1 MSAWLTT
8 RNSVLSTFNA
18 VNINYSTLSGSTLNS
33 STINASTI
41 FDNTITTSQVNYSTL
56 VGSSIVSNV
65 VTGSV
70 IGGNAMTM
78 STISTATLSVNSSTS
93 TYTAGT
99 LTVVNTNAIPA
110 VSAAI
115 IAPNMSLTGASGNLF
130 VLGQATTLYNSM
142 VLGWFSVGAG
152 STSNYLNINGYSNVT
167 AGTGLNITAGGS
179 VGIGITNPGY
189 NLQVQGS
196 IQAKNLTHFNWNSHA
211 LGTANYVPT
220 VTYWKIAS
228 INQPANGGHGQL
240 SIKGSLGG
248 WIVNTSDQMS
258 VDIVF
263 MSRGILNIEGIVK
276 SASYSNAVANMDI
289 GYYVNGTST
298 YDIYLYTKLQY
309 VSFDLDIGSSGA
321 QNITNIILYDPS
333 VVVGTTT
340 SPGALIS
347 ITAACQMYINGSNVG
362 ISISNPSAS
371 LHVNTNDI
379 LVTSGGN
386 SGGSGGAIKF
396 GVAAY
401 PNATPM
407 SWIQGTL
414 ENMYVG
420 SVPNQAQGGIGF
432 YVTPVNVSATT
443 SSFKAMTI
451 NSNGTIGLGS
461 GIVVGPTYA
470 TTMYSV
476 DTMYGQFACIY
487 GSTNCQTMACYTID
501 PLVGGSGWSSTYSIL
516 YVTKS
521 ISTNRSINA
530 AGTINASGADYAEY
544 MVKSGT
550 FTINKGDIVGIDS
563 NGLLTNQYDN
573 SINFMIKSTNPSYVG
588 GDVWGTE
595 EIVGK
600 RPELPEHPTEA
611 DKSAYNLA
619 FAAWKAAMEV
629 ERQKVD
635 RIAYSGQVPVNVQ
648 GANPGDYIIPI
659 RNSDGSI
666 GGQAVSSAS
675 ITFQQ
680 YQSAVGKVLNI
691 LADGRPNVKVL

>member
-1 MSAWLTT
+1 
-8 RNSVLSTFNA
+8 
-18 VNINYSTLSGSTLNS
+18 
-33 STINASTI
+33 
-41 FDNTITTSQVNYSTL
+41 
-56 VGSSIVSNV
+56 
-65 VTGSV
+65 
-70 IGGNAMTM
+70 MTM
-78 STISTATLSVNSSTS
+78 STISTATLSVNSTTS

-99 LTVVNTNAIPA
+99 LTVVNTNAIAA

-142 VLGWFSVGAG
+142 VMGWFSVGAG

-228 INQPANGGHGQL
+228 LNQPANGGHGQL

-321 QNITNIILYDPS
+321 QNSTNIILYDPS

-362 ISISNPSAS
+362 IGTNSPGAQLTLYSTTS
-371 LHVNTNDI
+371 LRDTCIIIKSVQPGIRFDGTLAGGGGKMWNIWEGYAPEGVNAGALITYNETDALIVFI
-379 LVTSGGN
+379 LFPNG
-386 SGGSGGAIKF
+386 
-396 GVAAY
+396 
-401 PNATPM
+401 NATLAGALTQNSDIILKKNIEPVANGLSIISTINPVLYHFKTQSDSEYKHYGM
-407 SWIQGTL
+407 IAQDVQKVLPNLVGESNEILTLNYIEFVPILISAVKEQNKIIQ
-414 ENMYVG
+414 
-420 SVPNQAQGGIGF
+420 SQQAQ
-432 YVTPVNVSATT
+432 
-443 SSFKAMTI
+443 
-451 NSNGTIGLGS
+451 
-461 GIVVGPTYA
+461 
-470 TTMYSV
+470 
-476 DTMYGQFACIY
+476 
-487 GSTNCQTMACYTID
+487 
-501 PLVGGSGWSSTYSIL
+501 
-516 YVTKS
+516 
-521 ISTNRSINA
+521 
-530 AGTINASGADYAEY
+530 
-544 MVKSGT
+544 
-550 FTINKGDIVGIDS
+550 IDS
-563 NGLLTNQYDN
+563 LLTWA
-573 SINFMIKSTNPSYVG
+573 KT
-588 GDVWGTE
+588 
-595 EIVGK
+595 
-600 RPELPEHPTEA
+600 
-611 DKSAYNLA
+611 
-619 FAAWKAAMEV
+619 
-629 ERQKVD
+629 
-635 RIAYSGQVPVNVQ
+635 Q
-648 GANPGDYIIPI
+648 G
-659 RNSDGSI
+659 
-666 GGQAVSSAS
+666 
-675 ITFQQ
+675 FQ
-680 YQSAVGKVLNI
+680 
-691 LADGRPNVKVL
+691 